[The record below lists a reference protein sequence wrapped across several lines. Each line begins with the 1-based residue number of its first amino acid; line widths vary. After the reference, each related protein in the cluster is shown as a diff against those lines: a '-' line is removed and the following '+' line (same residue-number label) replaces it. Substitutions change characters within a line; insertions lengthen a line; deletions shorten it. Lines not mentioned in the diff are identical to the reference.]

1 VSYSWLLT
9 LIYVAGLLLCIF
21 VSDARPAERLM
32 LAVLW
37 PLGPLALVVTLVVLL
52 LASVVA
58 FPLIMVAM
66 LSVIAIVWW
75 AVF

>member
-9 LIYVAGLLLCIF
+9 LIYVAGLVWCIF

-37 PLGPLALVVTLVVLL
+37 PLGPLALVVTLAVLL

-58 FPLIMVAM
+58 FPLAMVSV
-66 LSVIAIVWW
+66 LGVIAIVWW
-75 AVF
+75 ALS